1 MSACWAAGEGRGD
14 KGYLDHLC
22 RRGYICIAPEHFVS
36 NFREPEDGPYE
47 TAEFHQRHPEW
58 TAVGKFTFE
67 HSIAGKTQATPLR
80 VRSASVGGHKPAS
93 VVPQW
98 TSCCRWTRW
107 TRRSSV

>member
-47 TAEFHQRHPEW
+47 TAEFHERHPEW

-80 VRSASVGGHKPAS
+80 E
-93 VVPQW
+93 
-98 TSCCRWTRW
+98 
-107 TRRSSV
+107 

>member
-1 MSACWAAGEGRGD
+1 MDGRLGPQQLILMSACWAAGEGRGD

-47 TAEFHQRHPEW
+47 TAEFHERHPEW

-67 HSIAGKTQATPLR
+67 HSIAGKPRKTTEQSKSSK
-80 VRSASVGGHKPAS
+80 RS
-93 VVPQW
+93 
-98 TSCCRWTRW
+98 
-107 TRRSSV
+107 